1 MEGSINFAVFSFPKK
16 ISEGIIINDF
26 DHNCYRF
33 NIIIYDSTHTYHPDF
48 TACLRHRDSSS
59 NPQILHI
66 HLAVL
71 RNLLCESRLD
81 PCLVPQESSSYL
93 IQSIVKLLGYGVVVG
108 ASIVKLPQI
117 IKIIKR
123 KSAVGVSFSST
134 IL

>member
-1 MEGSINFAVFSFPKK
+1 
-16 ISEGIIINDF
+16 
-26 DHNCYRF
+26 
-33 NIIIYDSTHTYHPDF
+33 
-48 TACLRHRDSSS
+48 
-59 NPQILHI
+59 
-66 HLAVL
+66 
-71 RNLLCESRLD
+71 
-81 PCLVPQESSSYL
+81 VPQESSSYL